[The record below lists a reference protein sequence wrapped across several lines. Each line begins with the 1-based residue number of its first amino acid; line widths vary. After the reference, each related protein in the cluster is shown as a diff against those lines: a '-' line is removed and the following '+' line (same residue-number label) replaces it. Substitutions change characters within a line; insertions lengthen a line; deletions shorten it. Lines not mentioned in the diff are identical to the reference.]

1 MKRYEPIA
9 NSAQELKIEVYYNKG
24 GMNYFTSRS
33 EERGYYLS
41 VTPVTRT
48 KGEGYTSESYVG
60 FSGVKKLIL
69 PVARQSEKQLQA
81 AIAAAESHVEEL
93 KNWVLSRL

>member
-1 MKRYEPIA
+1 MKKYEPIA
-9 NSAQELKIEVYYNKG
+9 NSPKELKIEVRYNKG
-24 GMNYFTSRS
+24 GMNYFTSRN

-41 VTPVTRT
+41 VTPVERT

-69 PVARQSEKQLQA
+69 PVARQSEKQYQA
-81 AIAAAESHVEEL
+81 AIVAAESHVEEL

>member
-1 MKRYEPIA
+1 
-9 NSAQELKIEVYYNKG
+9 V
-24 GMNYFTSRS
+24 
-33 EERGYYLS
+33 
-41 VTPVTRT
+41 
-48 KGEGYTSESYVG
+48 SESYVG

-93 KNWVLSRL
+93 KKHVLSKL